1 MNLPSLP
8 IDKFEAIYTEW
19 EGEADLGE
27 DVRRHLAER
36 GRYHRMLDRVLSAIP
51 RDSLALELGCGT
63 GIDSCILSKRHP
75 HVRFAGIDI
84 VQGSLNLARRESEQ
98 TGEEMALL
106 QGDVSCLPFRSA
118 SIPLIFHQGLVE
130 HFRDPAGMMREQE
143 RVLMPGGWAFI
154 SVPQTWTGY
163 TVMKRRRIRAGTWPW
178 GWERSFTAGA
188 IGALGRRAGLEP
200 VETQGEGYWH
210 SCGEPAWVLRD
221 LYAKFHRRYPA
232 AGRAPVAPLG
242 RAWEALWAR
251 AEEALDHRFC
261 KNVIVSFQ
269 KPLRG
274 GGD

>member
-1 MNLPSLP
+1 
-8 IDKFEAIYTEW
+8 
-19 EGEADLGE
+19 
-27 DVRRHLAER
+27 
-36 GRYHRMLDRVLSAIP
+36 
-51 RDSLALELGCGT
+51 
-63 GIDSCILSKRHP
+63 
-75 HVRFAGIDI
+75 
-84 VQGSLNLARRESEQ
+84 
-98 TGEEMALL
+98 
-106 QGDVSCLPFRSA
+106 
-118 SIPLIFHQGLVE
+118 
-130 HFRDPAGMMREQE
+130 
-143 RVLMPGGWAFI
+143 GGWAFI

-200 VETQGEGYWH
+200 VETQGEGYWR